1 LQAFYILERKNIFNI
16 DFLPRY
22 GILKKMKK
30 IILILVFPIFFLS
43 SLLVKAQ
50 QLKLITINDYIIGP
64 PTVEYISR
72 ALKEAQEDNAILIIQ
87 LDTPGGLL
95 KSTQKIT
102 KLFLNSPVP
111 VVTYIAPKG
120 ARAASA
126 GVFISYAS
134 HILAMAPSTHIGSAH
149 PILGGGSWGKLSKE
163 VKEKII
169 NDTLAWAENLANQ
182 RNRPVKFIKEAV
194 RKSISITEKEAKRL
208 GICKIVAK
216 NLEELKE
223 KLEGVKVNINGKT
236 LSLATKNSSIQTIPF
251 SGREKFLNIIID
263 PNIAYLLLTLG
274 FLGLIFE
281 VTHPGFGFPGI
292 AGILC
297 LILSLYALTIL
308 PVNYAGIAL
317 IILGIIFLVA
327 EAFTPTFGMLTLA
340 GITSLFLGSLFM
352 FNQPHLVKVS
362 YKIFVPVILSFVLLS
377 LFLLGKVISS
387 QRQKPKTGVEGLVGE
402 EGIALTDI
410 DKEGK
415 VLIHSEVW
423 NAFSSDKIKKE
434 EKVVIE
440 RVEGLNLFVKR
451 KEA

>member
-1 LQAFYILERKNIFNI
+1 
-16 DFLPRY
+16 
-22 GILKKMKK
+22 MKK
-30 IILILVFPIFFLS
+30 IFLSLILAFLPLPIF
-43 SLLVKAQ
+43 AQ
-50 QLKLITINDYIIGP
+50 QLKLITISDYIIGP
-64 PTVEYISR
+64 PTVAYIKR
-72 ALKEAQEDNAILIIQ
+72 GLKEAERKDAILIIQ

-95 KSTQKIT
+95 KSTQEIT
-102 KLFLNSPVP
+102 KLLLNTSVP

-120 ARAASA
+120 ARVASA

-182 RNRPVKFIKEAV
+182 RNRPVKFIKEAI

-208 GICKIVAK
+208 GVCEVVAK
-216 NLEELKE
+216 NLEDLKE
-223 KLEGVKVNINGKT
+223 KLQGMKVIINGKMI
-236 LSLATKNSSIQTIPF
+236 SLTTRNFSIEKIPF
-251 SGREKFLNIIID
+251 SGRERFLNIIID

-308 PVNYAGIAL
+308 PVNYAGVAL

-327 EAFTPTFGMLTLA
+327 EVFTPTFGMFTFA
-340 GITSLFLGSLFM
+340 GITSLLLGSLFM
-352 FNQPHLVKVS
+352 FNQPRLVKVS
-362 YKIFVPVILSFVLLS
+362 YKIFVPVILSFAILS
-377 LFLLGKVISS
+377 LFLLGKIISS
-387 QRQKPKTGVEGLVGE
+387 QRQKPKTGIEGLVGK

-410 DKEGK
+410 DKKGK
-415 VLIHSEVW
+415 VLVHSEVW

-440 RVEGLNLFVKR
+440 KVEGLNLFVKR